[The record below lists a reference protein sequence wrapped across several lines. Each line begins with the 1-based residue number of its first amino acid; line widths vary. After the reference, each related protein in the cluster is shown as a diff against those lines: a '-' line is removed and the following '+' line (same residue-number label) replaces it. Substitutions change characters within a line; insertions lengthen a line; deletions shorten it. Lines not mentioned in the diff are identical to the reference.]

1 MNIVYRDPQNY
12 ENEKQRSEK
21 FWSENMIDEKS
32 EKGVQSITN
41 ILIIVKKNYQN
52 IGVKHITYY

>member
-21 FWSENMIDEKS
+21 FWSENMTDEKIRERCAKHNEYFDNS
-32 EKGVQSITN
+32 
-41 ILIIVKKNYQN
+41 KKNYQN